1 MPKIYDN
8 TELILLDG
16 LRDVMADA
24 QAADMCVGY
33 FNLRG
38 WEYVADLIEPLEG
51 TDEHCCR
58 LLVGMQ
64 KPPEAQMR
72 DAYKAIRKDECLDA
86 PTIARLKYTAA
97 ESFRGQLAF
106 GVPSNAAELAL
117 QRLAEHLRSGK
128 LRVKLFL
135 RYPLHAKL
143 PTLPPEEL
151 ADIAPIDGLEH
162 LQASIAAG
170 SGTILIGAHLG
181 NWEIGPARL
190 NQEGFDVVPLARP
203 SSMLR
208 IARTVDALREGMAVP
223 TIPVHGGIRP
233 CLRLL
238 RKNTVIGILPDRYAR
253 GQGLD
258 VEYMGHT
265 TNLWHT
271 PMLLALRSGAQMLPC
286 NTVRQDD
293 GSFRVYIDEPIPV
306 TPTTPIDVG
315 TQQVFHCLEKRVR
328 QHPEQYLWQYDLWP
342 DVEL

>member
-1 MPKIYDN
+1 MTVK
-8 TELILLDG
+8 TKRKRESLRKELRALIAPSFLMG
-16 LRDVMADA
+16 LRSLTNRMRLEQVQRLGARLGRHGWIFA
-24 QAADMCVGY
+24 RHRLRIALR
-33 FNLRG
+33 NLQLVYSPELTHALRQKLAIKAF
-38 WEYVADLIEPLEG
+38 ES
-51 TDEHCCR
+51 
-58 LLVGMQ
+58 VGMMGL
-64 KPPEAQMR
+64 EM
-72 DAYKAIRKDECLDA
+72 
-86 PTIARLKYTAA
+86 
-97 ESFRGQLAF
+97 
-106 GVPSNAAELAL
+106 V
-117 QRLAEHLRSGK
+117 
-128 LRVKLFL
+128 
-135 RYPLHAKL
+135 KL

-151 ADIAPIDGLEH
+151 VDIAPIEGLEH

-181 NWEIGPARL
+181 NWEIGPVRL

-306 TPTTPIDVG
+306 TPTTPIDIG